1 MLIPLYLI
9 NLNFPQKNL
18 REQFFLA
25 RLQPVI
31 FVVREA
37 KSLASWA
44 VSTPSSPDHN
54 EREKQRIEKKRH
66 SASKARQYKALSS
79 RVPKSV

>member
-54 EREKQRIEKKRH
+54 ERERETTNREKET
-66 SASKARQYKALSS
+66 LC
-79 RVPKSV
+79 